1 MSQINNQNEQKEIIS
16 KSENVLSMNQIN
28 EMKMK
33 KGKMKIIN
41 PTTLINNNTPT
52 KKVNEDQNNSQ
63 YPSNRNVLGQTDLNH
78 QKPLTAFTVTT
89 EAANNQQTIN
99 PNGKQ

>member
-41 PTTLINNNTPT
+41 PTTLINNNTQT

-63 YPSNRNVLGQTDLNH
+63 
-78 QKPLTAFTVTT
+78 
-89 EAANNQQTIN
+89 
-99 PNGKQ
+99 

>member
-16 KSENVLSMNQIN
+16 KSENVLSTNQIN

-33 KGKMKIIN
+33 KGKMKILN
-41 PTTLINNNTPT
+41 PSTLINNTPSA

-63 YPSNRNVLGQTDLNH
+63 YPSNRNV
-78 QKPLTAFTVTT
+78 
-89 EAANNQQTIN
+89 
-99 PNGKQ
+99 